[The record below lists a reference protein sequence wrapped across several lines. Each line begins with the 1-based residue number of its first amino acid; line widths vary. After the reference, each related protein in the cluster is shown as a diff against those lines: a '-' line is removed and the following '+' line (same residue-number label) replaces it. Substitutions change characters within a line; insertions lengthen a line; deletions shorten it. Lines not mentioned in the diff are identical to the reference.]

1 MNRRD
6 LLIGLG
12 AGVAAGAVGATAL
25 TGRKKESATVS
36 YPGKPTDAMAKFD
49 WKLVTS
55 WPPDYPGAHAGL
67 KQIAASMAEISGGRM
82 NIHVYGAGELVAGL
96 EVFDAVSQGTV
107 EMGHSASYYWAG
119 KIPATQFFCA
129 VPFGM
134 IAQEQNSW
142 FYGGGGLELWR
153 EIYARNN
160 LMVFPA
166 GNTGTQMGGWFR
178 KEIKNADDFKGVKM
192 RIPGLGGKVVAA
204 VGATVVL
211 LAASEIYPALERGVI
226 DAAEWVGP
234 YVDRRLG
241 LHQAAKFY
249 YYPGWHE
256 PGTANEL
263 MVNLQAYNKLPKELQ
278 TALEDAAYRL
288 NSWLLSIY
296 QPMNVEALQDL
307 VQNQGVKLMRFP
319 DDLLDKLRAESGKI
333 VSALAESDADS
344 RKVYDSYKKSLEGSR
359 AWRNVSEDAYNAIM
373 MKG

>member
-6 LLIGLG
+6 FLIGLG
-12 AGVAAGAVGATAL
+12 AGAVGGAAVTA
-25 TGRKKESATVS
+25 GIASRGKESASVS
-36 YPGKPTDAMAKFD
+36 YPGQPTGAAARFN
-49 WKLVTS
+49 WRLVTS
-55 WPPDYPGAHAGL
+55 WPPDYPGAHEGL
-67 KQIAASMAEISGGRM
+67 KRLAADLGEISGGRL
-82 NIHVYGAGELVAGL
+82 NIQVYGAGELVAGL

-107 EMGHSASYYWAG
+107 EMAHSASYYWAG

-142 FYGGGGLELWR
+142 FYNGGGIELWR
-153 EIYARNN
+153 EIYARSN
-160 LMVFPA
+160 MTVFPA

-178 KEIKNADDFKGVKM
+178 KEIRNADDFKGLKM

-211 LAASEIYPALERGVI
+211 LAASEIFPALERGVI

-241 LHQAAKFY
+241 LHQAAKYY

-263 MVNLQAYNKLPKELQ
+263 MVNLNAFNSLPKELQ
-278 TALEDAAYRL
+278 VALEDAAYRL
-288 NSWLLSIY
+288 NLWLLSIY

-307 VQNQGVKLMRFP
+307 VQNQGVKLMRYP
-319 DDLLDKLRAESGKI
+319 DDLLDKLKTESDKI
-333 VSALAESDADS
+333 VAQLAESDADS
-344 RKVYDSYKKSLEGSR
+344 RKVYESYKKSLDGSR
-359 AWRNVSEDAYNAIM
+359 AWRNVSEDAYNMIM
-373 MKG
+373 MRA